1 MRVLLV
7 AALLFTA
14 YASLFDEEEEEEFYG
29 VTICA
34 DPEKEAE
41 CRELCR
47 QDMDDGPC
55 RARIPRYWFNG
66 RSCQL
71 FFYGGCEG
79 NNNNFDS
86 KEDCMNACAGK
97 HPY

>member
-14 YASLFDEEEEEEFYG
+14 YASLVDGEEEFYG
-29 VTICA
+29 VTICG
-34 DPEKEAE
+34 PSGNEAK

-86 KEDCMNACAGK
+86 PEDCMKACGK
-97 HPY
+97 HAY